1 MITDAQVRRLREK
14 RMSGKTLAAAAAA
27 AGMSERTA
35 RHWQSGALPSTAKAP
50 RTWRTREDP
59 FAGVWES
66 EVVPQLVADTEGRL
80 QVLTLFTWLCRRH
93 PGRFQAGQLRTL
105 QRRVRDW
112 RVQYGPDREV
122 YFEQVAVPG
131 REAAFDFTD
140 ASDLGVTIRGV
151 PFPHLL
157 FEWVLSYSKWT
168 YVGLAF
174 SETFEALVAGLQG
187 ALWTLGAAPAWLRH
201 DNLSAATH
209 ELKRSGGRQLT
220 VRFQQV
226 LDHYGLRSSRI
237 QPGKPHENGVAEQSH
252 FRTKTAIEQALLLR
266 GDRDFDDESAYL
278 RFVRAVVDEARNAAA
293 ATRLAEERP
302 YLRPL
307 PSARI
312 PEYTTFQCVV
322 RKWST
327 IRVGGRIYS
336 VPSRLIGHTVEARQ
350 HPSTVEVRYGGQLLC
365 TMPRLRGAA
374 DHRIDYR
381 HIIGSLVRKPGAFA
395 RYRFREELFPS
406 LTFRA
411 AYDALGPDA
420 WRAGRRRVRAAAASG
435 GHHQRAAGRGDA
447 SRSARRR
454 RWVRLCQRPGRGAS
468 AGSDH
473 PRRAHSPAG
482 PVTVRRAADRRPAP
496 MTPAS
501 TASTTLLKQF
511 GLTTAAEELVP
522 RLTQAGHHDALPVLV
537 EVLEA
542 EAEAR
547 RQRRIARLRRASRLP
562 PGKTFA
568 TLDTGRLPA
577 PVVQQLET
585 LAIGAFLETATNVL
599 AFGLPGV
606 GKSHALSAV
615 GHALVEAGHSVLCAP
630 AYALV
635 QELLGAKRDLDL
647 PRALRKLDL
656 FEVILLDDLGYVQ
669 QSPDEAEVLFTLL
682 AERYE
687 RRSVMVTSNLVF
699 SQWDRIFRDQMAT
712 AAAIDRLVHHAVVL
726 EFDVPS
732 FRTDP
737 SRPTSPPSP
746 PPVPRGRPPGPLL
759 PRRRRPA
766 SS

>member
-1 MITDAQVRRLREK
+1 M
-14 RMSGKTLAAAAAA
+14 
-27 AGMSERTA
+27 
-35 RHWQSGALPSTAKAP
+35 
-50 RTWRTREDP
+50 
-59 FAGVWES
+59 
-66 EVVPQLVADTEGRL
+66 
-80 QVLTLFTWLCRRH
+80 
-93 PGRFQAGQLRTL
+93 
-105 QRRVRDW
+105 
-112 RVQYGPDREV
+112 
-122 YFEQVAVPG
+122 
-131 REAAFDFTD
+131 
-140 ASDLGVTIRGV
+140 
-151 PFPHLL
+151 
-157 FEWVLSYSKWT
+157 
-168 YVGLAF
+168 
-174 SETFEALVAGLQG
+174 
-187 ALWTLGAAPAWLRH
+187 
-201 DNLSAATH
+201 
-209 ELKRSGGRQLT
+209 
-220 VRFQQV
+220 
-226 LDHYGLRSSRI
+226 
-237 QPGKPHENGVAEQSH
+237 
-252 FRTKTAIEQALLLR
+252 
-266 GDRDFDDESAYL
+266 
-278 RFVRAVVDEARNAAA
+278 
-293 ATRLAEERP
+293 
-302 YLRPL
+302 
-307 PSARI
+307 
-312 PEYTTFQCVV
+312 V

-411 AYDALGPDA
+411 AYDALGRTHGERADVEYVRLLHLAATTSERQVEVTLRSRLDA
-420 WRAGRRRVRAAAASG
+420 GA
-435 GHHQRAAGRGDA
+435 
-447 SRSARRR
+447 
-454 RWVRLCQRPGRGAS
+454 WVRLCQRPGRGAS

-647 PRALRKLDL
+647 PRALRTLDL

-712 AAAIDRLVHHAVVL
+712 AAAIDRLVHHAIGTSCTPGSEPKVTAAG
-726 EFDVPS
+726 
-732 FRTDP
+732 TDAP
-737 SRPTSPPSP
+737 RQAASP
-746 PPVPRGRPPGPLL
+746 PPHSAPRRRPPARTADTPTRRRSPGRPATATPARWPSSSESATARPPRSRAASPAGSATSAARSGPAPAGTAPSVAARRSASARASPPTDCRDEATPAPPPASTARPAGRPPA
-759 PRRRRPA
+759 PRTSR
-766 SS
+766 